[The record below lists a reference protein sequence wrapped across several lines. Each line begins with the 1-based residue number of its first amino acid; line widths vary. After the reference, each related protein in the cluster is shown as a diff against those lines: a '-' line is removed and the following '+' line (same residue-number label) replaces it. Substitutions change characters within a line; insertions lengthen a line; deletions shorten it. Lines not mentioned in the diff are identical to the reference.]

1 MKFHPNIFIVNDDY
15 HFVIITKKPSQVV
28 LKIGRKTYYENNG
41 GILPV
46 LSPVHRFIIP
56 QKVLDKAGRYE
67 VSVRQVVE
75 KRPYFPVYADP
86 VKKVYAFK
94 NDRYDDLKGFYFA
107 DTHNRYDKAK
117 AEIKDIKD
125 LDFIKKIPTRLFSYG
140 VAVVVLLLAAV
151 FSGNLTIDNAVLC
164 LINGVVVS
172 LASNGA
178 FDALAKKTE

>member
-75 KRPYFPVYADP
+75 NHLLELR
-86 VKKVYAFK
+86 
-94 NDRYDDLKGFYFA
+94 FA
-107 DTHNRYDKAK
+107 
-117 AEIKDIKD
+117 
-125 LDFIKKIPTRLFSYG
+125 
-140 VAVVVLLLAAV
+140 
-151 FSGNLTIDNAVLC
+151 
-164 LINGVVVS
+164 LINISIHAAGCLHVYIDS
-172 LASNGA
+172 RMN
-178 FDALAKKTE
+178 